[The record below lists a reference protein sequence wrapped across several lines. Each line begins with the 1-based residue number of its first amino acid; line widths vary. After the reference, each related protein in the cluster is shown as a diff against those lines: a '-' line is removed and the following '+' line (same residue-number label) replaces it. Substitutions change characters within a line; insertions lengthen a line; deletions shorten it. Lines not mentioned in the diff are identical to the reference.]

1 MASGGNEHRMVF
13 DIRGKRRHVVKFVY
27 AILAVLMGA
36 SLFLVVGPV
45 NIASL
50 FETGNKVSAATS
62 QFEEQAQR
70 FEHKLVKSPGDA
82 ELLLGLTKAR
92 INAGNSAVEQT
103 STGELVPT
111 VESTQQLQKASAAWS
126 EYLEATN
133 EPSAGAAQLASNA
146 LFTLAQTSSSTS
158 EAEANVRAAAEAQK
172 IVAEAQ
178 PTLGALST
186 YALYTLYTFNYAA
199 AEKANAEAAK
209 LTSSKLQREELEK
222 NFESVKKR
230 AHEFQ
235 KQIAEAAKAA
245 KQGAKQGATP
255 ESLANPLGGL
265 GGSSLSE

>member
-27 AILAVLMGA
+27 GILALLMGA

-70 FEHKLVKSPGDA
+70 FEHKLIKSPEDP

-126 EYLEATN
+126 EYLEATD
-133 EPSAGAAQLASNA
+133 EPSSGAAQLVANA
-146 LFTLAQTSSSTS
+146 LFTLAQTSSSTP
-158 EAEANVRAAAEAQK
+158 EAEANIKAAAEAQK
-172 IVAEAQ
+172 IVADAR
-178 PTLGALST
+178 PSLNALST

-209 LTSSKLQREELEK
+209 LTTSKLQREELEK
-222 NFESVKKR
+222 NFEAVKKR

-235 KQIAEAAKAA
+235 KGVAEAAKAA

-255 ESLANPLGGL
+255 ESLANPFSGL
-265 GGSSLSE
+265 GSSSLSE